1 MTGTKNMRRTLL
13 VVAAVLLCLLL
24 YQLGQWYFRNRREA
38 SFYRPL
44 AELAAPY
51 EQVLVLGST
60 AAAREVLR
68 NPSVKGVDL
77 VLTAKPLFRPE
88 QSRLHCYTEDAFQFL
103 ETREKHYDFI
113 IVALAAPKTETEN
126 RAFTNLFYRMCANH
140 LTEGGAFVVETV
152 SPEHYPLSYRCLET
166 TVASEGL
173 SVQSLMLAGE
183 GGETRGVFIATA
195 QRDGLKLPEGSALK
209 AVRSDEETALPPVGI
224 NRIKRPLLLAYLK
237 QEKENE

>member
-1 MTGTKNMRRTLL
+1 MRRTLL
-13 VVAAVLLCLLL
+13 FVAAVLLCLLL

-77 VLTAKPLFRPE
+77 VLTAE

-140 LTEGGAFVVETV
+140 LREGGAFVVETV

-183 GGETRGVFIATA
+183 GGETRGVFLATA
-195 QRDGLKLPEGSALK
+195 KRDTLKLPEGSALK
-209 AVRSDEETALPPVGI
+209 VVRSDEETALPPVGI